1 MTKSGKRQGAA
12 ESVTLTEQHVLTH
25 LWDWK
30 RRVPPHAFLTLKPHA
45 WRTLFA
51 DCIQKLKLTQ
61 WEIRPHSLRRG
72 GATHLFVKCGSL
84 DKVVLAG
91 RWTAVKT
98 ARIYIN
104 SGLAMLSEIKISKPL
119 LSPFHKIFST
129 WKLKPS
135 PAKRAGLGDVER
147 SARRKIWEQKEG
159 GSLIFFLKKVVPGI
173 FLWCGE
179 IFRRH
184 GKVIFSPVW
193 RRKIHLSPLRGWGYL
208 LWQPNNFLPFR
219 TVSIWLNWSATHVK
233 TMCCECFIYI

>member
-1 MTKSGKRQGAA
+1 MDNCQNRSNLHKFRLSN
-12 ESVTLTEQHVLTH
+12 
-25 LWDWK
+25 
-30 RRVPPHAFLTLKPHA
+30 AFGNQNLKTSPFPVSQNIFY
-45 WRTLFA
+45 L
-51 DCIQKLKLTQ
+51 
-61 WEIRPHSLRRG
+61 
-72 GATHLFVKCGSL
+72 
-84 DKVVLAG
+84 
-91 RWTAVKT
+91 
-98 ARIYIN
+98 
-104 SGLAMLSEIKISKPL
+104 EIKA
-119 LSPFHKIFST
+119 
-129 WKLKPS
+129 S

-159 GSLIFFLKKVVPGI
+159 GSLIFFLKKAVPGI

-233 TMCCECFIYI
+233 TMCCEWFRGREAAILKKQFHS